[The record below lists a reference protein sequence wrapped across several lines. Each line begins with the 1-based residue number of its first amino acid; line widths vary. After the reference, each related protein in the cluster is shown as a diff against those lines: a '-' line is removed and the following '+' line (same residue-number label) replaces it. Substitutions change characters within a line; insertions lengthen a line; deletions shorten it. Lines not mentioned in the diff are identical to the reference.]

1 MRKYTIQEFNR
12 NYPDEDA
19 CLERLRK
26 RHYPDGSTC
35 EKCRRETKY
44 HRDAGRRSYSCQFCG
59 HHVHPTSG
67 TIFHKSRTPL
77 RLWFYA
83 IFKMASTR
91 CGISVKQLERELG
104 VTYKT
109 AWRMFHQIR
118 KMLTDDD
125 EQRLSGTVEADET
138 YIGGRRRGGRRG
150 RPSEDS
156 HKTPVFGMVERKG
169 QVVAATVPNTKRA
182 TIMPRVHKKVLPETT
197 VYTDE
202 YRVYDNLNRQGYRH
216 DRVHHAQEIYVA
228 GDVPTSTIEG
238 FWSLLKRGIAGVYHS
253 VSAKHLQGYINEY
266 AFQYNHR
273 KDERPMFFSFLDRVV
288 TRVG

>member
-1 MRKYTIQEFNR
+1 
-12 NYPDEDA
+12 
-19 CLERLRK
+19 
-26 RHYPDGSTC
+26 
-35 EKCRRETKY
+35 
-44 HRDAGRRSYSCQFCG
+44 
-59 HHVHPTSG
+59 
-67 TIFHKSRTPL
+67 
-77 RLWFYA
+77 
-83 IFKMASTR
+83 MASTR

-253 VSAKHLQGYINEY
+253 VSAKHLQGYLNEY
-266 AFQYNHR
+266 AFRYNHR